1 MSYRDPKYINK
12 SVQGSFDKLQSQIN
26 TTVTQ
31 VKEREYQEKLAE
43 DARKNAIT
51 LAGDQASQSQTLLQ
65 SKSNTF
71 GDENTL
77 GTVGTFF
84 QDYPKRAA
92 EITTEMAKKPRPE
105 NYYELEAELQMIED
119 SPENMKN
126 GLTNLE
132 SQLTIDNLNN
142 IDPHQSPGLLLASQ
156 VFNNTSGYTE
166 ANGYTMGLEK
176 NLKDGREDGTFNYI
190 FKFDP
195 DVARANLIKEQRWD
209 PDTNTRVDYTDE
221 ELEAKLKGMEYP
233 DETFQ
238 LNSGALKNMQANN
251 KSLITEIGHMN
262 KSVNEAL
269 VTTNI
274 IAGGEFGDDGEWK
287 SGSGTFD
294 INKYGMEGD
303 QEGTDFEYIK
313 DGDVRYKLKK
323 IDRAKVE
330 TGMGTAI
337 NTQIASYL
345 DPLAGD
351 DAGARGL
358 WNMRLRTKTDATVFD
373 EEEARD
379 AFGIAEGVEFD
390 VEKLKK
396 RWTKAAEAWGY
407 DGPISDD
414 QRAIF
419 KKLYTDHIVDDTVR
433 KMEQTDMVNNRYAKE
448 AGTKMKFPPIQIG
461 GKK

>member
-26 TTVTQ
+26 KTVTQ

-43 DARKNAIT
+43 DARKNAET
-51 LAGDQASQSQTLLQ
+51 LAGDQASQAQTLRQ
-65 SKSNTF
+65 SKFNTF

-84 QDYPKRAA
+84 KDYPKRAA
-92 EITTEMAKKPRPE
+92 EIETEMAKLPRLE
-105 NYYELEAELQMIED
+105 NYYELEAELQMIND

-132 SQLTIDNLNN
+132 SQLTIENINN

-166 ANGYTMGLEK
+166 ANGYTMGME
-176 NLKDGREDGTFNYI
+176 NNIGKDGRDDGTFNYI

-195 DVARANLIKEQRWD
+195 DVARANLIEEKRWD

-221 ELEAKLKGMEYP
+221 ELEAKLKEMEYP
-233 DETFQ
+233 DGTFQ
-238 LNSGALKNMQANN
+238 LNSGALKNLEAGG

-262 KSVNEAL
+262 KPVNEAL
-269 VTTNI
+269 VATNI
-274 IAGGEFGDDGEWK
+274 IDGGEFGEDGEWK
-287 SGSGTFD
+287 TGTGTFD
-294 INKYGMEGD
+294 INTYGMEGK
-303 QEGTDFEYIK
+303 EGVEEVVI
-313 DGDVRYKLKK
+313 DGKIHSYRK

-330 TGMGTAI
+330 IGMGAAI
-337 NTQIASYL
+337 DAQISSYL
-345 DPLAGD
+345 DPSAGD

-373 EEEARD
+373 EDAARD

-390 VEKLKK
+390 VKKLKE

-419 KKLYTDHIVDDTVR
+419 RKLYTDHIVDDVVR
-433 KMEQTDMVNNRYAKE
+433 KMNQQDMKASRWILAD
-448 AGTKMKFPPIQIG
+448 
-461 GKK
+461 GKKVTWNPDSAE

>member
-26 TTVTQ
+26 KTVTQ

-51 LAGDQASQSQTLLQ
+51 LAGDQASQAQTLRQ
-65 SKSNTF
+65 SKANTF

-84 QDYPKRAA
+84 KDYPKRAA
-92 EITTEMAKKPRPE
+92 EIETEMAKQPRPE
-105 NYYELEAELQMIED
+105 NYYELEAELQMIND

-126 GLTNLE
+126 GLTNLQ
-132 SQLTIDNLNN
+132 SQLTIENINN
-142 IDPHQSPGLLLASQ
+142 IDPHQDPGLLLASQ

-166 ANGYTMGLEK
+166 ANGYTMKLE
-176 NLKDGREDGTFNYI
+176 NNIGKDGRDDGTFNYI
-190 FKFDP
+190 FEFDP

-221 ELEAKLKGMEYP
+221 ELEAKLKEMEYP
-233 DETFQ
+233 GGTFQ
-238 LNSGALKNMQANN
+238 LNSGALKNMQTNN

-262 KSVNEAL
+262 KPVNEAL

-274 IAGGEFGDDGEWK
+274 IDGGEFGEDGEWK
-287 SGSGTFD
+287 SGTGTFD
-294 INKYGMEGD
+294 INTYGDFGKGGLEEVVIEGKIHS
-303 QEGTDFEYIK
+303 Y
-313 DGDVRYKLKK
+313 RK
-323 IDRAKVE
+323 IDPAKVK
-330 TGMGTAI
+330 TGMSAAI
-337 NTQIASYL
+337 DSQIASYL
-345 DPLAGD
+345 DPSAGD

-373 EEEARD
+373 EATARD

-407 DGPISDD
+407 DGPISED

-419 KKLYTDHIVDDTVR
+419 KKLYTDHIVDDVTG
-433 KMEQTDMVNNRYAKE
+433 KMEQADMVNNRYTRE
-448 AGTKMKFPPIQIG
+448 GGTRMKFPPPQIG
-461 GKK
+461 GK

>member
-26 TTVTQ
+26 KTVTQ
-31 VKEREYQEKLAE
+31 VKEREYQEQLAE

-51 LAGDQASQSQTLLQ
+51 LAGDRKSQAQTLRQ
-65 SKSNTF
+65 SKANTF

-92 EITTEMAKKPRPE
+92 EIVTEMKKQPRPE

-126 GLTNLE
+126 GLTNLQ
-132 SQLTIDNLNN
+132 SQLTIENINN

-166 ANGYTMGLEK
+166 ANGYTMSLEK
-176 NLKDGREDGTFNYI
+176 NLKDGKEDGTFNYI
-190 FKFDP
+190 FEFDP

-221 ELEAKLKGMEYP
+221 ELEAKLKEMEYP
-233 DETFQ
+233 DGTFQ
-238 LNSGALKNMQANN
+238 LNSGALKNMQTNN

-262 KSVNEAL
+262 KPVNEAL

-274 IAGGEFGDDGEWK
+274 ISGGEFGEDGEWK
-287 SGSGTFD
+287 SGTGTFD
-294 INKYGMEGD
+294 INKYGMNGDKEGV
-303 QEGTDFEYIK
+303 DFEYITEN
-313 DGDVRYKLKK
+313 DVRYRLKK
-323 IDRAKVE
+323 IDKAKVKI
-330 TGMGTAI
+330 GMSAAI
-337 NTQIASYL
+337 DAQIASYL
-345 DPLAGD
+345 DPSAGD

-373 EEEARD
+373 EKAARD
-379 AFGIAEGVEFD
+379 AFGIAEGVEVD

-407 DGPISDD
+407 DGPISED

-419 KKLYTDHIVDDTVR
+419 KKLYTDHIVDDVTS
-433 KMEQTDMVNNRYAKE
+433 KMEQADMVNNRYTREGSKRKIYNPGDYE
-448 AGTKMKFPPIQIG
+448 GDN
-461 GKK
+461 